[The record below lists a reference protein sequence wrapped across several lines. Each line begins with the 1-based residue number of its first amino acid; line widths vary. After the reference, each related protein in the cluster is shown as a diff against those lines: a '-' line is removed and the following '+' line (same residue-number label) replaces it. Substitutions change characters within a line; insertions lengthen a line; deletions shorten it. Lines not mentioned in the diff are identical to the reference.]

1 MGAKSDPHTS
11 ATTVEPN
18 GQSLDVA
25 WKNRFERPR
34 ATLSRVEE
42 SEEADASEETDT
54 DEPASDPVPVPLP
67 HLSVPPPPFRGTSV
81 IVRLGSP
88 DLPTTL
94 PLALLTL
101 LGLVDDHSTAREIID
116 ASGLDDAVALDAL
129 AELFD
134 RKLVRCRD

>member
-1 MGAKSDPHTS
+1 MGAKSDSHQRAASKVVPD
-11 ATTVEPN
+11 
-18 GQSLDVA
+18 GQSLEVA

-34 ATLSRVEE
+34 TALPRIERTEE
-42 SEEADASEETDT
+42 SDATE
-54 DEPASDPVPVPLP
+54 EPASDPVPVPLP
-67 HLSVPPPPFRGTSV
+67 HLSMPPPPFRGTSV
-81 IVRLGSP
+81 IVRSSSP

-101 LGLVDDHSTAREIID
+101 LGLVDDRSTAREIID

-129 AELFD
+129 TELFD

>member
-1 MGAKSDPHTS
+1 MGAKSDPHQRAASEIT
-11 ATTVEPN
+11 PD
-18 GQSLDVA
+18 GHSLEVA

-34 ATLSRVEE
+34 APLPRIERSEE
-42 SEEADASEETDT
+42 SEGSDD
-54 DEPASDPVPVPLP
+54 PASDPVPVPLP
-67 HLSVPPPPFRGTSV
+67 HFSIPPPPFRGTSV
-81 IVRLGSP
+81 IVRSGSP

-101 LGLVDDHSTAREIID
+101 LGLVDDRSTAREIID

-129 AELFD
+129 TELFE